1 MNSILRHVKRQKRIQ
16 THIGGVSRLKK
27 MSHVTPKW
35 MRMAQETQKKIPSAA
50 RFVPAMP
57 SNFHRSDWAGRP
69 FGSLP
74 GVQAVYTLPVAH
86 AEMPVDE
93 ETSKHFQLLVAAA
106 DDVSFDQ
113 ACEKL
118 ALLREDDQVPGG
130 KRLHIPAFRNLLNS
144 LCAIAIL
151 QRPWKGHRVL
161 CSCCS
166 IVTVAWSS
174 FSFGK

>member
-1 MNSILRHVKRQKRIQ
+1 
-16 THIGGVSRLKK
+16 
-27 MSHVTPKW
+27 

>member
-1 MNSILRHVKRQKRIQ
+1 
-16 THIGGVSRLKK
+16 
-27 MSHVTPKW
+27 
-35 MRMAQETQKKIPSAA
+35 
-50 RFVPAMP
+50 MP

-74 GVQAVYTLPVAH
+74 GVQAVYTLPLAH

-106 DDVSFDQ
+106 DDVSFEQ

-118 ALLREDDQVPGG
+118 VLLREDDRVPEG
-130 KRLHIPAFRNLLNS
+130 KRLHFPAFRNLLSS
-144 LCAIAIL
+144 LCAVAIL

-166 IVTVAWSS
+166 MMTIAWDS
-174 FSFGK
+174 FSFGQHTSSCFYHSDMIILELRFPLSTDGNLLSHLGLPVVGAN